1 MTKNKRHDA
10 ILKLI
15 ESEEIENQEELTKRL
30 NECGISV
37 SQATVSR
44 DINEMGVVKE
54 KGVSKKTRF
63 CVDKPERPE
72 IPEKISE
79 LFKHIVV
86 GIHYVNN
93 MIIVNTLAG
102 NASSAGMAVDAM
114 KFAEILGT
122 IAGDDTLLIIAKS
135 DKDAENAYK
144 ILSDI
149 LR

>member
-1 MTKNKRHDA
+1 MTKSKRQDA

-30 NECGISV
+30 NELGVSV

-44 DINEMGVVKE
+44 DINEMGIVKE
-54 KGVSKKTRF
+54 KGVSKKTKF
-63 CVDKPERPE
+63 CVNKPEISE
-72 IPEKISE
+72 IPQKISE
-79 LFKHIVV
+79 LFRHIVV
-86 GIHYVNN
+86 GLHYVNN
-93 MIIVNTLAG
+93 MIVVNTLAG

-114 KFAEILGT
+114 KFTEVLGT

-144 ILSDI
+144 FLSLILK
-149 LR
+149 

>member
-63 CVDKPERPE
+63 CVNKPDNPE
-72 IPEKISE
+72 ISQKISE
-79 LFKHIVV
+79 LFRHIVV
-86 GIHYVNN
+86 GINYVNN
-93 MIIVNTLAG
+93 MIVVNTIAG

-114 KFAEILGT
+114 KFKEILGS

-144 ILSDI
+144 FLSQILK
-149 LR
+149 